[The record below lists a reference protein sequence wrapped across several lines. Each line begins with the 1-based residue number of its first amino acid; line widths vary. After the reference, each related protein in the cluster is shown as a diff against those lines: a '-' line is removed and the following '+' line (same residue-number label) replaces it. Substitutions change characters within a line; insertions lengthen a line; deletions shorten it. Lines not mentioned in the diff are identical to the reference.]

1 MFSLETLFSQI
12 YLGCLNNAAS
22 LRVTT
27 EAYQDLA
34 NLFAKREKDF
44 QQSISGIGPDLNE
57 QYERLMGLKME
68 LAGMDQEETFKYGLS
83 LGLLLMAESL
93 RYNLK

>member
-12 YLGCLNNAAS
+12 YLGCLNNAAN
-22 LRVTT
+22 LRITT
-27 EAYQDLA
+27 EEYQDLA
-34 NLFAKREKDF
+34 GLFTKRENTF
-44 QQSISGIGPDLNE
+44 QQSISEIRPDLNE
-57 QYERLMGLKME
+57 QYERLMGLNLE
-68 LAGMDQEETFKYGLS
+68 LASMKQEEAFKCGLS